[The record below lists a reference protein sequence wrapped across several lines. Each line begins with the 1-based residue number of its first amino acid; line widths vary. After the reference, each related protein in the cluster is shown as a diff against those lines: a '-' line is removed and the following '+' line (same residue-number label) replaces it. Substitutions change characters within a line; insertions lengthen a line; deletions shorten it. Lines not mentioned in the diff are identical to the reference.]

1 MVKTVTINDK
11 KCSEVL
17 RQEWLVDVTKA
28 LVKKTQ
34 QQNTEEYEHLEQ
46 QLVFLTEQRFDG
58 PTEQKS
64 NCNG

>member
-17 RQEWLVDVTKA
+17 RQEWLVDVTKI

-34 QQNTEEYEHLEQ
+34 QQNTEEYEHLKQ
-46 QLVFLTEQRFDG
+46 QLVVLTEQRFDG